1 MSVSNGSLLPPVD
14 TLVIPKMRSWERCY
28 RARLRRGW
36 GWRPYNT
43 ARNLWFSARPQAFM
57 SGQQQGKLESWK
69 HGQPQTKLQ
78 SLFSEPGICHTA
90 DTINI
95 SPIFIHSPFPF
106 WYTEPH
112 PVSSSAEVPK
122 FWSHSAAPHL
132 QHLPSPLPCLS
143 VSPKSNS
150 PWAQTSQWTHQLI
163 RLRWYGLLWDY
174 CWMHLIIT
182 LQGSTLLLWLDN
194 MAAWISALMVNVR
207 KTSSG
212 EKRPSQASQVTRG
225 TQVTISFTSK
235 PQVRQCGHSAICPF
249 PSRAAGPSNPSCP
262 RHSVPEP
269 SPTATCAWKDT
280 SASLSLWLQKQRKK
294 QRDTWLFCH
303 WNWKTVLEKK
313 MSRSR
318 GTYFSIK
325 TL

>member
-28 RARLRRGW
+28 RAGLWRGW

-106 WYTEPH
+106 QYTEPH

-132 QHLPSPLPCLS
+132 QHLPSPLPCLR

-163 RLRWYGLLWDY
+163 RPRWYRLLWDY
-174 CWMHLIIT
+174 CWMHL
-182 LQGSTLLLWLDN
+182 DN
-194 MAAWISALMVNVR
+194 HIARLPVAAVTGQYGCLNFSPHGKCKEDIFWGKEAFPGF
-207 KTSSG
+207 SS
-212 EKRPSQASQVTRG
+212 
-225 TQVTISFTSK
+225 
-235 PQVRQCGHSAICPF
+235 HS
-249 PSRAAGPSNPSCP
+249 RDAG
-262 RHSVPEP
+262 
-269 SPTATCAWKDT
+269 D
-280 SASLSLWLQKQRKK
+280 
-294 QRDTWLFCH
+294 
-303 WNWKTVLEKK
+303 
-313 MSRSR
+313 
-318 GTYFSIK
+318 YF
-325 TL
+325 LYV